1 MKKLFFLIGICI
13 VLSQS
18 LPASVIAPP
27 VEPTLYEIGY
37 GVKLPM
43 NKILTLTPKEYKKLT
58 GHRLGI
64 FKSVLLKKIQK
75 KLAKVPGAGGGKSQ
89 LVAAL
94 LCFFIGGLGIHRFY
108 LGYTWQ
114 GIVQILTLGGLGIWV
129 LIDFIRILTGDL
141 QPKDGEYTTTL

>member
-1 MKKLFFLIGICI
+1 MKKLFFLIGICFF
-13 VLSQS
+13 LSQS
-18 LPASVIAPP
+18 LSASVIASS

-64 FKSVLLKKIQK
+64 FKSVLLKKMQK
-75 KLAKVPGAGGGKSQ
+75 KLAKAPWAAGDKSQ

-94 LCFFIGGLGIHRFY
+94 LCFAIGVLGIHRFY

-129 LIDFIRILTGDL
+129 LIDFVRILTGDL